1 MAEYNEIED
10 LVIPENP
17 KVIDDE
23 LLHLYMPIAGYS
35 QRGIAQFDVGD
46 FVLDN
51 GVVKSRKQKITDFE
65 DADEYLTKEEFNNL
79 TEFAEEVI
87 V

>member
-35 QRGIAQFDVGD
+35 QRGIAQFDPVD
-46 FVLDN
+46 FVLDK
-51 GVVKSRKQKITDFE
+51 GVVKSRKQKIADFN
-65 DADEYLTKEEFNNL
+65 DADDYLTKKEFEEL
-79 TEFAEEVI
+79 AESAEEVEI
-87 V
+87 

>member
-35 QRGIAQFDVGD
+35 QRGIAQFDPVD
-46 FVLDN
+46 FVLEE
-51 GVVKSRKQKITDFE
+51 GVVKSRRQRIADFS
-65 DADEYLTKEEFNNL
+65 DADDFLTKQEFEEL
-79 TEFAEEVI
+79 AESAEEVEI
-87 V
+87 